1 MRIHWKPILITALWS
16 ELLLFAIYLAAMQYA
31 GAYRDIMV
39 YLDFILLMFLGG
51 LWVARK
57 VESSF
62 VLHGVLVGIFANIL
76 FIPLSPLILLIQP
89 TVLQDERTSQIFIEI
104 IVDCAVKILGST
116 AGGYVGGRLSTKR
129 EPRQTVKS

>member
-1 MRIHWKPILITALWS
+1 MRIHWKLILIAALWS
-16 ELLLFAIYLAAMQYA
+16 ELVLFVIYLAATQYA
-31 GAYRDIMV
+31 GASREIMV

-57 VESSF
+57 VESRF
-62 VLHGVLVGIFANIL
+62 VLHGLMVGVFANFL

-104 IVDCAVKILGST
+104 IIDCAVKILGSA
-116 AGGYVGGRLSTKR
+116 AGGYVGGRLSRKLQR
-129 EPRQTVKS
+129 RQTVKG